1 MKSVHS
7 RNPNASTTKEI
18 SVSAKIYEKARL
30 SMVTAFLELGF
41 EQASHRYDEE
51 NLTHHYRLSPCPEG
65 TYSLGSRGCQK
76 CPPGNFMACTVGVL
90 WESMH
95 SLMEYIG
102 RHLGLHSMWRSGA
115 REKFATRFFLPRPNS
130 PRFAN
135 SPPNKTTCTSA
146 RYIYALIYI
155 GPG

>member
-65 TYSLGSRGCQK
+65 TYSLESSTMKIDLRQALVKSNQVFGGWASGCFQ
-76 CPPGNFMACTVGVL
+76 L
-90 WESMH
+90 S
-95 SLMEYIG
+95 
-102 RHLGLHSMWRSGA
+102 
-115 REKFATRFFLPRPNS
+115 
-130 PRFAN
+130 
-135 SPPNKTTCTSA
+135 KTTLKTD
-146 RYIYALIYI
+146 R
-155 GPG
+155 